1 MKTQY
6 SGAIKGMSIA
16 TVALSAFAVLAAAV
30 LSLVIVLVV
39 VFGVAAAP
47 SAIDYSYSY
56 GYSNGPH
63 YLDTD
68 DMNATV
74 VGLFVVLGGIGIF
87 ALLLLIAVV
96 VLTLIAGIKGLMGAG
111 NLEKRK
117 NIFVWSIIA
126 AAACLL
132 TFRWI
137 SMVLFILV
145 AIFSYRDAL
154 PESAPQAIPGEAYT
168 ADNTGFAPRGSAAPV
183 PPVGVQPTAST
194 DNAQVVSAAKTEPIT
209 KEEGPEKPEQSEEL
223 PNTEPEQS
231 EELPNTDD
239 DTQAK

>member
-47 SAIDYSYSY
+47 SAID
-56 GYSNGPH
+56 YSNGPH

-223 PNTEPEQS
+223 PNT
-231 EELPNTDD
+231 DD